1 MNRSIIYRMPIKL
14 PHQTFGEALSYDE
27 LTLDNTQTGHFMVL
41 AGNRVGEETGT
52 AEITVD
58 AVLPDGNVVE
68 KIPFLKKIENIYRF
82 EEVKEDEI
90 NLENCPAWRE
100 YMITDRML
108 AKFGANRIRLNI
120 SAVEDSQT
128 TCCVIVEGT
137 DLRYTSEKPFDDD
150 DIAE

>member
-1 MNRSIIYRMPIKL
+1 MIRSIIHRAPLKL
-14 PHQTFGEALSYDE
+14 PHQTFGEAFSFDE

-58 AVLPDGNVVE
+58 AILPDGNVVE
-68 KIPFLKKIENIYRF
+68 KIPFLKKVEDIYRF
-82 EEVKEDEI
+82 EEVEKDDIKVED
-90 NLENCPAWRE
+90 CPVWRE

-108 AKFGANRIRLNI
+108 AKYGANRIRLNI
-120 SAVEDSQT
+120 SAVENSQT
-128 TCCVIVEGT
+128 SCCVIVEGT

>member
-1 MNRSIIYRMPIKL
+1 MIRSIIHRAPLKL
-14 PHQTFGEALSYDE
+14 PHQTFGEAFSFDE

-41 AGNRVGEETGT
+41 AGNRVGEETGL
-52 AEITVD
+52 AKITVD
-58 AVLPDGNVVE
+58 AVLPNGDVIE
-68 KIPFLKKIENIYRF
+68 SIPFLKKINDIYRF
-82 EEVKEDEI
+82 EEVKEDGI

-100 YMITDRML
+100 YMITNRML
-108 AKFGANRIRLNI
+108 AKYGANRIRLNI
-120 SAVEDSQT
+120 SAVADSQT